1 MQTSVKRDLICKLKS
16 PTHTHTHT
24 HTLTHAH
31 THYIYMYICIYIH
44 TYVYTHIDM
53 HIGINNT
60 HPDGTF
66 VVEAG
71 DTLVGRINPRDLAV
85 ALGLG
90 FRV

>member
-1 MQTSVKRDLICKLKS
+1 
-16 PTHTHTHT
+16 
-24 HTLTHAH
+24 
-31 THYIYMYICIYIH
+31 
-44 TYVYTHIDM
+44 M

>member
-1 MQTSVKRDLICKLKS
+1 MQVKE
-16 PTHTHTHT
+16 PYTHTHTYIHT
-24 HTLTHAH
+24 HTRTH
-31 THYIYMYICIYIH
+31 TLYICISICIYIH
-44 TYVYTHIDM
+44 IYVYIHIDM